1 MWDQLYNKDTLLSI
15 TKTDKYE
22 QSHSQIIRY
31 ILDPNEKH
39 GLGIKPLELF
49 LRLLVIKNLKNET
62 LFKSSNELLSK
73 SNKYNILV
81 AVPEKTYKNSRYDIY
96 IEFEVNNK
104 KSCIIIENK
113 VLSTENKNQ
122 TKKYSEYAKDYQ
134 NPILVY
140 LSNND
145 KSESI
150 DFINITYNDLLE
162 YMIEPLYYYTSNE
175 NTKNLLKDY
184 IRIISHIEIRG
195 GSVTLAMSN
204 EEKNY

>member
-1 MWDQLYNKDTLLSI
+1 MWNQLYNKDTLLSI

-39 GLGIKPLELF
+39 GLGTKPLELF

-104 KSCIIIENK
+104 NHAS
-113 VLSTENKNQ
+113 
-122 TKKYSEYAKDYQ
+122 
-134 NPILVY
+134 
-140 LSNND
+140 
-145 KSESI
+145 
-150 DFINITYNDLLE
+150 
-162 YMIEPLYYYTSNE
+162 
-175 NTKNLLKDY
+175 LLKIKFY
-184 IRIISHIEIRG
+184 LLKIRIKLKNIVNMQKIIKILYLFI
-195 GSVTLAMSN
+195 LATMTKAN
-204 EEKNY
+204 QLIL